1 MYTYRITVES
11 LGNPAQP
18 TALEVGSTTFQ
29 VTNHDDLLKIVDSVR
44 AKDLLDSEKSAALA
58 IGLKLFSEIVLEK
71 RLDPLFAPLLD
82 PLHAFIKRLKAVENP
97 VAAGPGRDS
106 TLHS

>member
-1 MYTYRITVES
+1 MYIYRITVEA

-18 TALEVGSTTFQ
+18 NALEVGSTTFQ
-29 VTNHDDLLKIVDSVR
+29 VKNHDDLLKIVDSVQ
-44 AKDLLDSEKSAALA
+44 AKELLDSEKSAALA

-82 PLHAFIKRLKAVENP
+82 PLQAFIKRLKTVGKP
-97 VAAGPGRDS
+97 VSAGPGGDS
-106 TLHS
+106 PAA

>member
-18 TALEVGSTTFQ
+18 NALAVGHKTFQ
-29 VTNHDDLLKIVDSVR
+29 IKNHDDILKIVESVQ

-82 PLHAFIKRLKAVENP
+82 PLHAFIKRLKTVENP
-97 VAAGPGRDS
+97 VAAGHGEGSPAA
-106 TLHS
+106 

>member
-18 TALEVGSTTFQ
+18 NALAVGSKTFQ
-29 VTNHDDLLKIVDSVR
+29 VKNHDDLLKIVDSVQ

-58 IGLKLFSEIVLEK
+58 IGLKLFSEVVFEK

-82 PLHAFIKRLKAVENP
+82 PLHAFIKRLKAVGNP
-97 VAAGPGRDS
+97 VAAGPGGDS
-106 TLHS
+106 PAA

>member
-18 TALEVGSTTFQ
+18 NALAVGSKTFQ
-29 VTNHDDLLKIVDSVR
+29 VKNHDALLMIVDSVQ

-71 RLDPLFAPLLD
+71 RFDPLFAPLLD
-82 PLHAFIKRLKAVENP
+82 PLHAFIKRLKTVENP
-97 VAAGPGRDS
+97 VAMGPS
-106 TLHS
+106 KNLPAA